1 VAAGVAPEGLEAYLG
16 AMRMFNLGTVSP
28 MAGFGS
34 FIEYWRQPTPYRWQ
48 ILGLSVAL
56 TFTMMVLFVPKT
68 ERAPPEK
75 MQITYI
81 ASWPEGRSDKEI
93 IASNIANQKRK
104 DAEAALE
111 ARRVELRKEFYRK
124 LARAS
129 GMDPDK
135 LAREFG
141 AEETAPAKPKA
152 GEPAAKPAARAQQ
165 QPTAEQPAGT
175 PAK

>member
-1 VAAGVAPEGLEAYLG
+1 VARVGLEAYL
-16 AMRMFNLGTVSP
+16 APMRMFNLGTVSP
-28 MAGFGS
+28 MEGIGS

-56 TFTMMVLFVPKT
+56 TFTMLVLFVPKT

-75 MQITYI
+75 MQVTYI

-93 IASNIANQKRK
+93 IASNLANQKRK
-104 DAEAALE
+104 DADAALE
-111 ARRVELRKEFYRK
+111 AKRVELRKEFYRK

-141 AEETAPAKPKA
+141 AKDAAS
-152 GEPAAKPAARAQQ
+152 AKPA
-165 QPTAEQPAGT
+165 TAKPSASQEQPAGT

>member
-1 VAAGVAPEGLEAYLG
+1 MAPEGLEAYLG

-28 MAGFGS
+28 IEGFGS

-75 MQITYI
+75 MQVTYI

-93 IASNIANQKRK
+93 IASNLANQKRK
-104 DAEAALE
+104 DADAALE
-111 ARRVELRKEFYRK
+111 ARRIALRKEFYRK

-141 AEETAPAKPKA
+141 ARDTPPAR
-152 GEPAAKPAARAQQ
+152 PAAKPAAPEQR
-165 QPTAEQPAGT
+165 QPASAHPAGP